1 MTLRNSR
8 FQTPSVPADQPPS
21 GLKEWDKMCTSSET
35 VENNDENKEQVR
47 PSSSTANEQA
57 SILKNTNR
65 NSPEEHQKG
74 DVMTLQKQRLAN
86 LFVNRLKDGR
96 CVPWK
101 GMHVLDMQLV
111 NYNPSVFDLF
121 VDLPDSDDLQV
132 RMRRPATVEELDI
145 TGKSGNLRHAVDV
158 ELSWLT
164 DAKLVFNNL
173 NEDVRSCAVMAFAP
187 PRCFVLCDDRF
198 IEDET
203 RVFHISSGLKSVLSR
218 KPLGKPKILPGNP
231 LVGVRSGIYL
241 RVFVL
246 ESDENHPMKYRCVCL
261 DVNAIYSFGP
271 EHLHPLPEEFS
282 THAVATNVF
291 LARFR
296 GTRFVLS
303 DMYEAVDSALCQP
316 NRDEGVVETITC
328 AIYGVSPDNLTV
340 VDACMTNGEKW
351 VSEELIDRGMVALAK
366 NDPDVLLSPLEAEEM
381 LESKRQPVPLW
392 MNDQRSRNNV
402 SYDVREDL
410 RKDKTANDRGDVSHS
425 NDKEDEDVWKT
436 SGEIEWQTDAPKE
449 EEETRVRR
457 DRRLVSLEEQLRSI
471 AADVGQDETSWE
483 ESSGTGKR
491 NANAIWTPR
500 PDKVV
505 RTTGDTSWTKK
516 IRDPKRDCNISEEEA
531 PRSRGTH
538 LSNGAKL
545 ERTPDSM
552 RSGLSLPDER
562 RDEKPNLKTERK
574 PSAATEHLGTGHPES
589 STLPST
595 ANCLPSL
602 SFLNSVSN
610 DEKLVDLRR
619 ELEQLD
625 IALSCS
631 KVSPGRKTAAIDFLT
646 KSITYVIGDLLVS
659 KVEW

>member
-21 GLKEWDKMCTSSET
+21 GLKEWDKTGTSSET

-47 PSSSTANEQA
+47 PSSSAANEQA

-65 NSPEEHQKG
+65 NSPEEPQKG

-101 GMHVLDMQLV
+101 GMHVLDMQL
-111 NYNPSVFDLF
+111 
-121 VDLPDSDDLQV
+121 
-132 RMRRPATVEELDI
+132 
-145 TGKSGNLRHAVDV
+145 
-158 ELSWLT
+158 
-164 DAKLVFNNL
+164 
-173 NEDVRSCAVMAFAP
+173 CAVMAFAP

-246 ESDENHPMKYRCVCL
+246 ESDANHPMKYRCVCL

-316 NRDEGVVETITC
+316 NRDEGIVETITC

-381 LESKRQPVPLW
+381 LESKRQAVPLW
-392 MNDQRSRNNV
+392 MNDERSRNNV

-410 RKDKTANDRGDVSHS
+410 RKDKTTNDRGDVSHS

-505 RTTGDTSWTKK
+505 RTTGDTSLTKK
-516 IRDPKRDCNISEEEA
+516 IRDPKRECNISEEEA

-538 LSNGAKL
+538 LPNGAKL

-574 PSAATEHLGTGHPES
+574 PSSAATEHLGTGHP
-589 STLPST
+589 
-595 ANCLPSL
+595 
-602 SFLNSVSN
+602 
-610 DEKLVDLRR
+610 
-619 ELEQLD
+619 
-625 IALSCS
+625 
-631 KVSPGRKTAAIDFLT
+631 G
-646 KSITYVIGDLLVS
+646 
-659 KVEW
+659 

>member
-1 MTLRNSR
+1 
-8 FQTPSVPADQPPS
+8 
-21 GLKEWDKMCTSSET
+21 
-35 VENNDENKEQVR
+35 
-47 PSSSTANEQA
+47 
-57 SILKNTNR
+57 
-65 NSPEEHQKG
+65 
-74 DVMTLQKQRLAN
+74 
-86 LFVNRLKDGR
+86 
-96 CVPWK
+96 
-101 GMHVLDMQLV
+101 
-111 NYNPSVFDLF
+111 
-121 VDLPDSDDLQV
+121 
-132 RMRRPATVEELDI
+132 MRRPATVEELDI

-246 ESDENHPMKYRCVCL
+246 ESD
-261 DVNAIYSFGP
+261 
-271 EHLHPLPEEFS
+271 
-282 THAVATNVF
+282 
-291 LARFR
+291 
-296 GTRFVLS
+296 

-574 PSAATEHLGTGHPES
+574 PSAATEHLGTGHP
-589 STLPST
+589 
-595 ANCLPSL
+595 
-602 SFLNSVSN
+602 
-610 DEKLVDLRR
+610 
-619 ELEQLD
+619 
-625 IALSCS
+625 
-631 KVSPGRKTAAIDFLT
+631 G
-646 KSITYVIGDLLVS
+646 
-659 KVEW
+659 